1 MAQSA
6 FIFLTNSFPVA
17 CYCQSISHAITTAAT
32 NTDIFVTV
40 IMMMVYNSF
49 PPLLTLGVLCQTV
62 KIILCQ
68 KPVQLLVTI
77 YDSSSSGMGLVQN
90 GHYE

>member
-1 MAQSA
+1 MIADGTVSIH
-6 FIFLTNSFPVA
+6 FSYKFL
-17 CYCQSISHAITTAAT
+17 SIGLLLSESIPHAITTAAT
-32 NTDIFVTV
+32 NTDIFGTV

-68 KPVQLLVTI
+68 KSVQLLVT
-77 YDSSSSGMGLVQN
+77 M
-90 GHYE
+90 